1 MYSNFF
7 GVKFFIRFLLL
18 SFDHIIYS
26 IFLQVGKDDSVTEE
40 KFRTLLR
47 QLFDG
52 GITQDKIVV
61 LFVFCADVAVA
72 SLKKEEPAVDLCVL
86 CLKWAVKFMGEYVCG
101 WVQQHGGWVGVMIP
115 LKMINFPVIKKK
127 L

>member
-1 MYSNFF
+1 MF
-7 GVKFFIRFLLL
+7 
-18 SFDHIIYS
+18 
-26 IFLQVGKDDSVTEE
+26 QVGKDESVTEE

-72 SLKKEEPAVDLCVL
+72 SLKKEDPAVDICVQ

-101 WVQQHGGWVGVMIP
+101 WVQQHGGWVRSDLTFLFGI
-115 LKMINFPVIKKK
+115 LIK
-127 L
+127 